1 MGLPPSKNFASGS
14 RQVPGD
20 LIELGIDAKN
30 FVLFV
35 HASTNYYKSRMSAP
49 ILADSGYRFVDLN
62 SYESSILDL
71 LQRGFKVVR
80 VGINTDELP
89 EKLKKLPIID
99 YTGKVRNEDSEL
111 WLYENCSCLISAC
124 SGGYWFAARFGKPS
138 ILTNS
143 YQLPNGYFSTL
154 FAPQL
159 IENTKT
165 NSFLTISE
173 MLHHR
178 SMTYMNSV
186 IGMLHENIQF
196 VPNSPYTLR
205 NAVNDLLDVIA
216 GVSLSTSDI
225 DLYARYF
232 DVLSRFNIPSVDGC
246 TKPAISFLREYEF
259 LLK

>member
-1 MGLPPSKNFASGS
+1 MF
-14 RQVPGD
+14 
-20 LIELGIDAKN
+20 
-30 FVLFV
+30 
-35 HASTNYYKSRMSAP
+35 AP
-49 ILADSGYRFVDLN
+49 ILVDSGYRFVDLN
-62 SYESSILDL
+62 SYELSILDL

-111 WLYENCSCLISAC
+111 WLYENCSCLISSC
-124 SGGYWFAARFGKPS
+124 SVGYWFAARFGKPS

-159 IENTKT
+159 IENTMT

-178 SMTYMNSV
+178 SMTYMNSA

-225 DLYARYF
+225 DLCARYF
-232 DVLSRFNIPSVDGC
+232 DVLSRFNITSVDFC